1 MKMKTSCSYQPELSR
16 TPSRHLSHNFIDTL
30 LLGTAAT
37 QEMVDGACS
46 CQVKFQE
53 IDGDKE
59 TPGWLCYKMAG
70 LTGEIIT
77 VRWVAWWRPGGGTP
91 GGMIVHTAAGGHH

>member
-1 MKMKTSCSYQPELSR
+1 
-16 TPSRHLSHNFIDTL
+16 
-30 LLGTAAT
+30 
-37 QEMVDGACS
+37 MVDGACS

-77 VRWVAWWRPGGGTP
+77 VMWVAWWRPGGGTP